1 MSGETMGDLKLQIK
15 ELIIGA
21 LELEDI
27 KPENIDDSAPIF
39 GEGLGLDS
47 IDALELGV
55 ALKKR
60 FGVKFSAENA
70 DNKKHFASVDALAAY
85 ISAETGG
92 NQAETRRF
100 PPVSGESSGL

>member
-1 MSGETMGDLKLQIK
+1 MDNIRQQIK
-15 ELIIGA
+15 ELIISA

-27 KPENIDDSAPIF
+27 KPENIVDSDPLF

-55 ALKKR
+55 ALKKK

-85 ISAETGG
+85 VEAAGVT
-92 NQAETRRF
+92 A
-100 PPVSGESSGL
+100 

>member
-1 MSGETMGDLKLQIK
+1 MDELKLQIK
-15 ELIIGA
+15 ELIISA

-27 KPENIDDSAPIF
+27 KPENIVDSEPLF

-55 ALKKR
+55 ALRKK

-70 DNKKHFASVDALAAY
+70 DNRKHFASVNALAAY
-85 ISAETGG
+85 VET
-92 NQAETRRF
+92 ARE
-100 PPVSGESSGL
+100 

>member
-1 MSGETMGDLKLQIK
+1 MENLKWQIK
-15 ELIIGA
+15 ELIINA

-27 KPENIDDSAPIF
+27 RPENIVDSEPLF

-55 ALKKR
+55 ALKKK

-85 ISAETGG
+85 IKSCEADQSCEADRTAGG
-92 NQAETRRF
+92 AA
-100 PPVSGESSGL
+100 